1 MYTEISENGGSTNVL
16 ATLSNAKLNAVSVPF
31 TFASSGDKIAIFD
44 KDYESTDINKVS
56 DFLGDGNTGFLTG
69 EINIISSFRSITS
82 MIPMLM
88 GIYI

>member
-1 MYTEISENGGSTNVL
+1 MLTEISEKGGSANVL

-56 DFLGDGNTGFLTG
+56 DYLGDGSTGL
-69 EINIISSFRSITS
+69 INGADLSSSRISR
-82 MIPMLM
+82 LCL
-88 GIYI
+88 